1 MQRRYFK
8 TFQGRMVGS
17 FMIAIL
23 ITFLILTAVFYQQL
37 TQSLRESRARQ
48 LDSIA
53 AQLDSVI
60 VNFAENP
67 EGLNQSIIQLD
78 DYLAFVNRSVGAYV
92 WLVTDNGTI
101 AYSNGIPGEARGQL
115 LNVGDY
121 PGEPYEDLP
130 ADWLNSLPMEQRP
143 RIPAAY
149 LNYTDSEEYTQG
161 LDNAGYVFTGG
172 NFLGLFARRPGFS
185 WISIVRPLS
194 SDTALGDVT
203 LHMHELYELDRVAR
217 TLMLNSMGLA
227 VIIAMLIGLL
237 IILVFSHSI
246 TQPIRSLSEAASEV
260 AAGDL
265 SVRITYPN
273 KKNQDNAP
281 DLTEFDELTSL
292 VHTFNRM
299 VDHLEH
305 TSSTQRDFISS
316 ISHDLRTPLTSIS
329 GFVEGMLDGTIP
341 PERHEHYLQ
350 IVKQETLRLRELVN
364 DMNDVNQLDQGTV
377 NYNFRA
383 FNLNTVIFSVI
394 SGLESLIS
402 SKRITVQ
409 TSQMEEHAKPLMVIG
424 DEGQINRVLYNLV
437 STAVKFTPVDGVI
450 AVTTRKLY
458 GGRQALVSVE
468 DSGPGIAE
476 QDLPHVFDRFYR
488 GDKSR
493 TGHHGSGLGLY
504 IARSIILD
512 HGQKIT
518 AGNSKMGGA
527 QFSFTLQLDSP
538 SMFRKE

>member
-8 TFQGRMVGS
+8 TFQGRMISS
-17 FMIAIL
+17 FMVAIF
-23 ITFLILTAVFYQQL
+23 ITFLVLTAVFYQQL

-53 AQLDSVI
+53 AQLDDVI
-60 VNFAENP
+60 VNYARNP

-78 DYLAFVNRSVGAYV
+78 DYLDFVHQSFGAYV

-101 AYSNGIPGEARGQL
+101 AYSNGVPGEARGQL
-115 LNVGDY
+115 LNVADY
-121 PGEPYEDLP
+121 PGPPYDDLP

-149 LNYTDSEEYTQG
+149 LNYTDSGAYTPG
-161 LDNAGYVFTGG
+161 KDNAGYVFTGG
-172 NFLGLFARRPGFS
+172 NFLGLFARQPGFS

-194 SDTALGDVT
+194 ADTPLRNVT
-203 LHMHELYELDRVAR
+203 LHLHERYELDRVAR

-227 VIIAMLIGLL
+227 VIIAMLIGLV
-237 IILVFSHSI
+237 IILVFSRSI
-246 TQPIRSLSEAASEV
+246 TQPIRALSEAASKV

-265 SVRITYPN
+265 SVRIEYPEKRN
-273 KKNQDNAP
+273 NDDLP
-281 DLTEFDELTSL
+281 ELTEFDELTGL

-305 TSSTQRDFISS
+305 TSSTQRDFVSS

-364 DMNDVNQLDQGTV
+364 DMNDANQLDQGTV
-377 NYNFRA
+377 NYNFRP
-383 FNLNTVIFSVI
+383 FDLNVVIASVI

-402 SKRITVQ
+402 GKRITVQ
-409 TSQMEEHAKPLMVIG
+409 TSQAEDHAKPLMVIG
-424 DEGQINRVLYNLV
+424 DEAQISRVLYNLV
-437 STAVKFTPVDGVI
+437 SNAVKFTPVDGVI

-458 GGRQALVSVE
+458 GGRQALVKVE
-468 DSGPGIAE
+468 DSGSGISE
-476 QDLPHVFDRFYR
+476 QDLPHIFDRFYR

-504 IARSIILD
+504 IARSVILD
-512 HGQKIT
+512 HGQKIN

-527 QFSFTLQLDSP
+527 EFSFTLQLDQP
-538 SMFRKE
+538 GKFRKE